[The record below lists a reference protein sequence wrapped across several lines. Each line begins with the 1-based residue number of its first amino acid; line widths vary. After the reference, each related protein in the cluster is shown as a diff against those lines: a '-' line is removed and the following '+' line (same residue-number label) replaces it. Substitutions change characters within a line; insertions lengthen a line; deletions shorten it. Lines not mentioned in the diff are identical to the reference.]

1 MQEPMGASPEARGAG
16 MTQTELECW
25 VGQLG
30 SHAMEVL
37 AQPDGCPPTALVVLR
52 GVPIATEVVLANDE
66 DRALLRAYFEMAARG
81 GAEACALVAEAWT
94 ARIST
99 AARSL
104 ATQPG
109 LKSLAEVPGHR
120 EVLFAHA
127 VSPQGAA
134 IRVFRIVRR
143 RKQVALVA
151 DPELPTDDLLV
162 SRFLTGLP
170 WAPLISRGRKGLKA
184 RRAGNQAP

>member
-1 MQEPMGASPEARGAG
+1 MQEPMGGSPEPREAG
-16 MTQTELECW
+16 MTRTELECW

-37 AQPDGCPPTALVVLR
+37 AQRDGCPPTALVVLQ

-66 DRALLRAYFEMAARG
+66 DKALLRAYFEMAARG

-134 IRVFRIVRR
+134 VRVFRVVRR

-151 DPELPTDDLLV
+151 DPKLPTDDLPV

-170 WAPLISRGRKGLKA
+170 WAPVNSRRRKGLKA
-184 RRAGNQAP
+184 RRAGKQAP

>member
-1 MQEPMGASPEARGAG
+1 

-37 AQPDGCPPTALVVLR
+37 AQRDGCPPTALVVLR
-52 GVPIATEVVLANDE
+52 AVPIATEVVLANDE
-66 DRALLRAYFEMAARG
+66 DKALLRAYFEMAARG

-109 LKSLAEVPGHR
+109 LKSLAEVPGSARCCSPTRSHPVGR
-120 EVLFAHA
+120 RSGFSGSYA
-127 VSPQGAA
+127 VGSKSPSS
-134 IRVFRIVRR
+134 RTRSC
-143 RKQVALVA
+143 
-151 DPELPTDDLLV
+151 PPTTSL
-162 SRFLTGLP
+162 
-170 WAPLISRGRKGLKA
+170 
-184 RRAGNQAP
+184 

>member
-1 MQEPMGASPEARGAG
+1 
-16 MTQTELECW
+16 MTPNELERW
-25 VGQLG
+25 VDRLG
-30 SHAMEVL
+30 RHAMEVL
-37 AQPDGCPPTALVVLR
+37 AERDTCPPTALVVVR
-52 GVPIATEVVLANDE
+52 GVPIATEMQLADDE
-66 DRALLRAYFEMAARG
+66 DKALLRAYFEMAARG
-81 GAEACALVAEAWT
+81 GADACALVTEAWT

-99 AARSL
+99 TARTL

-143 RKQVALVA
+143 RKRVALVA
-151 DPELPTDDLLV
+151 DPKLSADDDLV

-170 WAPLISRGRKGLKA
+170 WARAGTGRRKRLKA
-184 RRAGNQAP
+184 RRGGRPAP

>member
-1 MQEPMGASPEARGAG
+1 MQELMRASMEAKEAR
-16 MTQTELECW
+16 MTPTELESW

-30 SHAMEVL
+30 SHAMRVF
-37 AQPDGCPPTALVVLR
+37 AQRDGCPPTALVVLR

-66 DRALLRAYFEMAARG
+66 DKALLRAYFEMAARG

-94 ARIST
+94 ARIDT

-120 EVLFAHA
+120 EVLVAHA

-134 IRVFRIVRR
+134 VRVFRVVRR
-143 RKQVALVA
+143 RKPVALVA
-151 DPELPTDDLLV
+151 DPELATDDLLA

-170 WAPLISRGRKGLKA
+170 WAPAFARRRKALKA
-184 RRAGNQAP
+184 RRAGRQVP